1 MQQRAGVLINEHNML
16 MVDVV
21 FTALRIIS
29 NNIIKLGNMRA
40 YKEKLSP
47 DNIPYKVWQAKSPD
61 LLVETWGGPKQML
74 QSTGMNRTIFSMAL
88 MGEVFW
94 YVVLRDEMQ
103 MPWVLDVLNAAF
115 LEIKNDPLTGDPIY
129 FYGSGNSRV
138 KLDPADIIHI
148 PFKSLPAA
156 RRALNPVEYASI
168 ASALALAAYE
178 FGSTWFS
185 QGASP
190 DFILTTDAK
199 LGQEE
204 VNRIAQKFLIEH
216 GGPQQAHL
224 PLVLDRG
231 LKATKVMASPDE
243 AQYLNSLEYARSVV
257 ASWFGIPADAVANT
271 LQRVSPPPVGSRQ
284 ESAQDFLQNC
294 LSGYI
299 VPLEEAMTSLLP
311 VGIGA
316 AWDEGKLTRPN
327 AMAQADR
334 ITALRTSN
342 VMSIN
347 EIRSRELGLCPVEGG
362 DEVLAPLAS
371 NVSPQQTAAAAAPAQ
386 TPAKPPVP
394 AKLPVPVKPPVK
406 K

>member
-1 MQQRAGVLINEHNML
+1 ML

-29 NNIIKLGNMRA
+29 NNVIKMGNMRA

-47 DNIPYKVWQAKSPD
+47 DNIPYRVWQSTQPD
-61 LLVETWGGPKQML
+61 ILVETWGGPKAML
-74 QSTGMNRTIFSMAL
+74 QSTGWNRTIFSMGL

-94 YVVLRDEMQ
+94 YVVLRDELQ
-103 MPWVLDVLNAAF
+103 MPWVLEVLNAAF
-115 LEIKNDPLTGDPIY
+115 LNIKTDKNGDPIY
-129 FYGSGNSRV
+129 EYGSGNNKV
-138 KLDPADIIHI
+138 ILNPEDVIHV

-204 VNRIAQKFLIEH
+204 VQRIAQKFLIEH
-216 GGPQQAHL
+216 GGLSQSHL

-231 LKATKVMASPDE
+231 LKAEKVMASPDE

-257 ASWFGIPADAVANT
+257 ASWFGIPESAVANT
-271 LQRVSPPPVGSRQ
+271 LQRATPPPVGSRQ

-294 LSGYI
+294 LSGYM

-311 VGIGA
+311 KGIGA

-347 EIRSRELGLCPVEGG
+347 EIRSRELGLKPVLGG

-371 NVSPQQTAAAAAPAQ
+371 NVAPSQTDAAKSPVPK
-386 TPAKPPVP
+386 PAKG
-394 AKLPVPVKPPVK
+394 ATGTQG
-406 K
+406 